1 MIQSTKEIENLVAKY
16 FKEHDSLLE
25 FLYSIE
31 KDTHVTFQGR
41 TKPAKIQG
49 ALCTFGTK
57 QDKIHL
63 SHNILPSTDAVSNK
77 ELNKFLKRF
86 GDKINLKEDYTDPDW
101 KIYRYDNSN
110 LLEQNNFWKTLT
122 RDINQRGYELEV
134 FMVDEMNIPKY
145 RQSLVNQRNTRYCE
159 FFVGAIQNED
169 LATKNKGKIGA
180 RSIGILD
187 HRIMN
192 FCDFINEGKETSEE
206 TITDILRSLS
216 RNYESKKFFYTDL
229 LQFVVEEERRDWR
242 DTRKY
247 VELEKTVT
255 HDATYKL
262 KFKLDEKHYLLTI
275 DFDFSFKGD
284 KEKDAPENASPEDL
298 GRLNV
303 VLNGIDLKKIEL
315 NSSDMNFSTSTFSEL
330 LKKTATD
337 FLVKMM
343 QVDYDTLGAEIYSLQ
358 QK

>member
-1 MIQSTKEIENLVAKY
+1 MIQSAKEIEDLVSSYFAK
-16 FKEHDSLLE
+16 HDNLLE
-25 FLYSIE
+25 FLYSMKRDI
-31 KDTHVTFQGR
+31 HVTFQGR
-41 TKPAKIQG
+41 TKPAKIHG
-49 ALCTFGTK
+49 SLCVFSTN

-63 SHNILPSTDAVSNK
+63 SHNILPAKDTISNK
-77 ELNKFLKRF
+77 ELNKFLKKF
-86 GDKINLKEDYTDPDW
+86 DDKINPKEDYADPDW
-101 KIYRYDNSN
+101 KIYKYDNSN

-122 RDINQRGYELEV
+122 KDLNHRGYELEV
-134 FMVDEMNIPKY
+134 FMVDEMNIPVY
-145 RQSLVNQRNTRYCE
+145 RGKNTRYCE
-159 FFVGAIQNED
+159 FFVGATQNED
-169 LATKNKGKIGA
+169 LLKQHKGKIGA
-180 RSIGILD
+180 RSIGLLD

-192 FCDFINEGKETSEE
+192 FCDFINEGKETSDDAV
-206 TITDILRSLS
+206 IDILRSLS

-229 LQFVVEEERRDWR
+229 LQFEVEEERRDWR

-262 KFKLDEKHYLLTI
+262 KFKLDEKHYLLSI
-275 DFDFSFKGD
+275 DFKFSFKGD
-284 KEKDAPENASPEDL
+284 KEKDAPENASPEEL
-298 GRLNV
+298 GRLNI
-303 VLNGIDLKKIEL
+303 VLSGIDLKKIEL

-330 LKKTATD
+330 LKKTVTD